1 MMSFYV
7 LRIVYAAKVVVQLQL
22 AKYYR
27 VKFTQEIFSRLFP
40 VCFHDLRESVGASL
54 KIVCTQGFY
63 SLEILACWD
72 KSGNFVV
79 VHMPSVGFMYSKA
92 VKKTG

>member
-7 LRIVYAAKVVVQLQL
+7 LRIVYAAKVGVLLQL

-27 VKFTQEIFSRLFP
+27 VKFTQEVFSRLFP
-40 VCFHDLRESVGASL
+40 ACFHVAFREIFFRKTGL
-54 KIVCTQGFY
+54 LG
-63 SLEILACWD
+63 

>member
-1 MMSFYV
+1 MRM
-7 LRIVYAAKVVVQLQL
+7 
-22 AKYYR
+22 
-27 VKFTQEIFSRLFP
+27 KFLLVI
-40 VCFHDLRESVGASL
+40 DLRESAGASL

-63 SLEILACWD
+63 SSEILACWD

>member
-7 LRIVYAAKVVVQLQL
+7 LCIVYAAKVGVLLQL
-22 AKYYR
+22 TKYYR
-27 VKFTQEIFSRLFP
+27 VKFTQEIFFLAVP
-40 VCFHDLRESVGASL
+40 CLFHDAFREIFFRNTGL
-54 KIVCTQGFY
+54 LG
-63 SLEILACWD
+63 

>member
-7 LRIVYAAKVVVQLQL
+7 LRIVYAVKVGVLLQL

-27 VKFTQEIFSRLFP
+27 VKFTQEIFSWLFPACFMMPFGKRLFRNTG
-40 VCFHDLRESVGASL
+40 LLG
-54 KIVCTQGFY
+54 
-63 SLEILACWD
+63 